1 MNNSQY
7 YKTGGIRF
15 RLTSIFTFEYITTYI
30 YIYTE
35 YVYMYIVSISIY
47 ESFIILNPKSILSS
61 IGLIKYLNIIREM
74 RITDR
79 SSRIDSYNYIGIF
92 HTK

>member
-7 YKTGGIRF
+7 YKMGGIRF

-35 YVYMYIVSISIY
+35 YLYMYIVSISIY
-47 ESFIILNPKSILSS
+47 ESFIILYPKSILS
-61 IGLIKYLNIIREM
+61 LVCVVRLFPVYYH
-74 RITDR
+74 R
-79 SSRIDSYNYIGIF
+79 SD
-92 HTK
+92 

>member
-15 RLTSIFTFEYITTYI
+15 RLTSIFTFEYITIYI

-35 YVYMYIVSISIY
+35 YLYMYIVSISIY
-47 ESFIILNPKSILSS
+47 ESFIILNPKSIFYHKSLTTQT
-61 IGLIKYLNIIREM
+61 NII
-74 RITDR
+74 D
-79 SSRIDSYNYIGIF
+79 RIDKIP
-92 HTK
+92 